1 MRARI
6 ERRRN
11 RKKEW
16 IRTIFAEREEK
27 SEFHLLVKDMQ
38 LFDSEYFFKSF
49 RMSPGTFEALLSW
62 VAPYIKK
69 SSLRRKVASPAE
81 RLSVTLRYLKADFH
95 SPISGARAT
104 FSERHFAITWCVSNY
119 TSATPTQNEGF
130 KIQSFAA
137 YSECIFMGAK
147 QTPRLLLKPK

>member
-6 ERRRN
+6 EGRRS

-16 IRTIFAEREEK
+16 VPTIFAEREEK

-49 RMSPGTFEALLSW
+49 RMSPGAFELLLSW

-69 SSLRRKVASPAE
+69 SSLRRK
-81 RLSVTLRYLKADFH
+81 F
-95 SPISGARAT
+95 
-104 FSERHFAITWCVSNY
+104 
-119 TSATPTQNEGF
+119 
-130 KIQSFAA
+130 
-137 YSECIFMGAK
+137 
-147 QTPRLLLKPK
+147 PRQLNG